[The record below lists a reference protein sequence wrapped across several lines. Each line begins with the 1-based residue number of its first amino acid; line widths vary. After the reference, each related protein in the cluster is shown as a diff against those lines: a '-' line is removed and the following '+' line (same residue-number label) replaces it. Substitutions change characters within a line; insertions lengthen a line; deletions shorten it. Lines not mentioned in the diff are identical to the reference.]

1 MTSTSISQLAEGR
14 LAPSRIRLARERR
27 GLSKVA
33 LSSRLGLTTRALQ
46 TYETDGAPLS
56 RADDLAR
63 ALDIEAGFLTRPE
76 RQAISVEQGF
86 FRALRRA
93 TAAQLGSAR
102 AAASIGIEVYEWLAE
117 RFTLPATVLPDLDQQ
132 DPEDAAATLR
142 SIWGRGEEPL
152 PNLIQLSEA
161 NGVRVLSLPTDADVV
176 DAFSLWLGGA
186 PYVFLSTAKTA
197 ERSRF
202 DLAHELGHLVM
213 HSRVPVDGDQGQPVG
228 PGLERAADAFAAA
241 FLMPRRS
248 FLAHAG
254 REPAVPQILRLRGYY
269 RVSALATA
277 RRLHEV
283 GRLTDW
289 GYRQNCVQL
298 AQRGFR
304 SAEPGGVARER
315 SRVFGTVFPTLRER
329 GSGIDEVCRELG
341 ITTQELHGFTF
352 GQVAV
357 TLAGGDE
364 LVALPRPRLR
374 VVDGSG

>member
-1 MTSTSISQLAEGR
+1 MTSTSTSRPADGR
-14 LAPSRIRLARERR
+14 LSPSRIRLARERR
-27 GLSKVA
+27 GLSKVT

-46 TYETDGAPLS
+46 TYETDGAPSS
-56 RADDLAR
+56 RAVDLAR
-63 ALDIEAGFLTRPE
+63 ALGVEAGFFTRPE
-76 RQAISVEQGF
+76 RPAISVEQGF
-86 FRALRRA
+86 FRAPRRA

-142 SIWGRGEEPL
+142 SMWGRGEEPL

-161 NGVRVLSLPTDADVV
+161 HGVRVLSLPTPADTV
-176 DAFSLWLGGA
+176 DAFSLWLDGA

-213 HSRVPVDGDQGQPVG
+213 HSRVPSGTGRGRSVG
-228 PGLERAADAFAAA
+228 PRLEREADAFAAA
-241 FLMPRRS
+241 FLMPRRN

-254 REPAVPQILRLRGYY
+254 REPAVPQILRLRDHY
-269 RVSALATA
+269 RVSALTTA

-304 SAEPGGVARER
+304 SAEPGGMNRER
-315 SRVFGTVFPTLRER
+315 SRVFGTVFPVLRER
-329 GSGIDEVCRELG
+329 GSGTGDVCQGLG
-341 ITTQELHGFTF
+341 ITPQELHGFTF

-357 TLAGGDE
+357 TISGGDE
-364 LVALPRPRLR
+364 PAALPRPRLR
-374 VVDGSG
+374 VVGGSR